1 MQNFKI
7 SWWSTELFLKVK
19 KKFRRRQKSIE
30 GFYTLHLYHMDALMR
45 EPHDQSIDCNILLP
59 FFLEVNLKDLVLN
72 EKYITQSNI

>member
-1 MQNFKI
+1 
-7 SWWSTELFLKVK
+7 
-19 KKFRRRQKSIE
+19 
-30 GFYTLHLYHMDALMR
+30 MR